1 MLKSDKILLRPLQ
14 LSDLDFL
21 FEIENNKE
29 NWKYGTE
36 NKQYT
41 KEELTNYIANAKQD
55 IATAGQF
62 RFVID
67 FENTPIGFIDLF
79 DYDAHNKRA
88 GVSIVLI
95 EMYRQKGYGKDA
107 LNLLVKYSFDKLF
120 IHQLYCNVLEDN
132 FASIC
137 LFESVGFTKVG
148 IKKEWRYYKGVF
160 KNEYLFQLINY
171 VL

>member
-55 IATAGQF
+55 ISNAGQF

-79 DYDAHNKRA
+79 DYITNSA
-88 GVSIVLI
+88 GVGVIIVKNYRRRGFSKEALELLIDYATNTLKIEKLHCNIQKDNLASI
-95 EMYRQKGYGKDA
+95 
-107 LNLLVKYSFDKLF
+107 KLF
-120 IHQLYCNVLEDN
+120 TSCGFELER
-132 FASIC
+132 
-137 LFESVGFTKVG
+137 E
-148 IKKEWRYYKGVF
+148 KKELQYFVKLA
-160 KNEYLFQLINY
+160 KK
-171 VL
+171 